1 MTQDKFTNPE
11 SICLNWHNAWH
22 ATLLKVKDKI
32 YPKTQS
38 LSEHNLQI
46 ILLYKLQVVENNQ
59 IKLNAHKM
67 ICSFFYPLIQT
78 AKKSLFRI
86 RVIILVLLVL
96 IRDYMTSD
104 EEYSLRHWKHA
115 KHLLVEALQKQPLTS

>member
-22 ATLLKVKDKI
+22 VTLLKVKDKI
-32 YPKTQS
+32 YAKTQS

-59 IKLNAHKM
+59 IKLNAHKV
-67 ICSFFYPLIQT
+67 ICPFF
-78 AKKSLFRI
+78 
-86 RVIILVLLVL
+86 
-96 IRDYMTSD
+96 
-104 EEYSLRHWKHA
+104 
-115 KHLLVEALQKQPLTS
+115 